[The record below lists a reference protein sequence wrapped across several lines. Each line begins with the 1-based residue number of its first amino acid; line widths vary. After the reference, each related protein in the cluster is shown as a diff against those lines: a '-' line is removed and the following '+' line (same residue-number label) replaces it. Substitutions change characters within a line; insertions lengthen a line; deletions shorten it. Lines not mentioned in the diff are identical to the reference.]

1 MTPSPLTPRA
11 PAFESSRA
19 LASSSLAL
27 SVEFFP
33 PKTPQGVER
42 LRQVRQELYALQPE
56 FCSVTFGAG
65 GSTQEG
71 TLQTVQEIINEGH
84 VGVAHYS
91 CVGATAA
98 SARSHLT
105 RLAAMGVHRLVAL
118 RGDLPSGFGSSGEFT
133 YAKDLVAFV
142 AREFPGQFHIEVA
155 AYPETHPQ
163 ARSYP
168 ADLKAFVAKVNAGAH
183 SAITQYFFSAQ
194 AYLRF
199 VEDVRAH
206 SVDIPIVPGL
216 MPITNSAQLL
226 RFSDACGTEVPRWIR
241 QRLESY
247 GDDQASIKAFGL
259 EVMTRLCE
267 ELVRGGVPGIHFYS
281 LNHSEAILSISKNLG
296 WLPTT

>member
-1 MTPSPLTPRA
+1 MTI
-11 PAFESSRA
+11 ESKG
-19 LASSSLAL
+19 LAVSLKVPVSL
-27 SVEFFP
+27 EFFP
-33 PKTPQGVER
+33 PKTPEGVEK
-42 LRQVRQELYALQPE
+42 LRAVRAQLYALQPE
-56 FCSVTFGAG
+56 FCSVTYGAG

-71 TLQTVQEIINEGH
+71 TFATVKDILSE
-84 VGVAHYS
+84 GVAAASHFS
-91 CVGATAA
+91 CIGATKA
-98 SARSHLT
+98 SVREE
-105 RLAAMGVHRLVAL
+105 LATLKAMGVKRLVAL
-118 RGDLPSGFGSSGEFT
+118 RGDLPSGYGMGGEFH
-133 YAKDLVAFV
+133 YASDLVAFIR
-142 AREFPGQFHIEVA
+142 AETGNDFHIEVA

-216 MPITNSAQLL
+216 MPITSSAQLL

-296 WLPTT
+296 WLPTP